1 MRKSRVDLDRVVLCE
16 LESLG
21 DAMKRLRE
29 GGSSGRIPQDLR
41 KRFVSLLEQ
50 RVPWA
55 VVKARTGVSLASLS
69 RWQRGQSRSARVAP
83 TKAIRT
89 LDVETVQRG
98 RSCSRDAVAQR
109 RGHATFSFGDSA
121 ITLTVAVDDLSRSL
135 IDKIV
140 SC

>member
-69 RWQRGQSRSARVAP
+69 RWQRGQSRSTRVAP
-83 TKAIRT
+83 TKAIRI